1 MRNWLVM
8 SQSPH
13 TGHAVQTR
21 RAESRGS
28 CCGGIRGLDPDDAA
42 VVPEREGCRLAR
54 VSIDQLPRRGSEPR
68 LGIIMPT
75 QIGRDELRTLTGEGA
90 QLVEVLPADDYDW
103 AHLPGAVNVP
113 LKELDGRAGE
123 LDRSRPVVVYCH
135 DWY

>member
-1 MRNWLVM
+1 
-8 SQSPH
+8 
-13 TGHAVQTR
+13 
-21 RAESRGS
+21 
-28 CCGGIRGLDPDDAA
+28 
-42 VVPEREGCRLAR
+42 
-54 VSIDQLPRRGSEPR
+54 

-75 QIGRDELRTLTGEGA
+75 QIGREELRTLTGEGA

-113 LKELDGRAGE
+113 MKELDARTGE

>member
-1 MRNWLVM
+1 M
-8 SQSPH
+8 PP
-13 TGHAVQTR
+13 
-21 RAESRGS
+21 S
-28 CCGGIRGLDPDDAA
+28 CRSGKDVGWQG
-42 VVPEREGCRLAR
+42 
-54 VSIDQLPRRGSEPR
+54 VSVDQLPRRGGEPR

-75 QIGRDELRTLTGEGA
+75 QIGREELRTLTGEGA

-113 LKELDGRAGE
+113 MKELDARAGE